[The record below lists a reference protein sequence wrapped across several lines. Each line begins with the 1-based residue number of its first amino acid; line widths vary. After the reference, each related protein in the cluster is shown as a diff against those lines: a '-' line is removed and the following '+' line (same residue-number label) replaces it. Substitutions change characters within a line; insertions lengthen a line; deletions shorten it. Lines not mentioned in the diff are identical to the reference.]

1 MLVEASILIAIYAIW
16 IVLLVNVMVSSEEVS
31 LTVATL
37 PFIVTFPVA
46 LIVSA
51 ILEITLPGVFMAD
64 ILLIV
69 PDTQLQPQSMVR
81 DRISTIW
88 KQRTAAS
95 SNKGISSRLSRVS
108 TCPTVASELK

>member
-1 MLVEASILIAIYAIW
+1 MNVLAETGILIAIYAIW

-51 ILEITLPGVFMAD
+51 ILEITVPGVFMAD
-64 ILLIV
+64 IILTMIVGVLLFIRWVMAIV
-69 PDTQLQPQSMVR
+69 
-81 DRISTIW
+81 
-88 KQRTAAS
+88 
-95 SNKGISSRLSRVS
+95 G
-108 TCPTVASELK
+108 E